1 MVTLAILAGCLCVSF
16 AWRNRSEMRKRLTE
30 WPRRREDRSRC
41 RAFLR
46 QSPQT
51 GFDAS
56 SISPRIEQL
65 RHAHVSAAH
74 ARFQHHHTFRGLLMA
89 ARRAVTRLDYFRSVE
104 PQTSDSAEHEQKY
117 GSNKNHPMK
126 KSIALLFAA
135 STFFLA
141 GCCTTP
147 HATKWEYIVAD
158 GPPPHLG
165 PNFNP
170 QEFREGTQRF
180 LNDLGKDGWVLVS
193 VSEGRVFYFKRPI
206 K

>member
-1 MVTLAILAGCLCVSF
+1 MLPLYPRALSNCGTLMSVPL
-16 AWRNRSEMRKRLTE
+16 M
-30 WPRRREDRSRC
+30 PD
-41 RAFLR
+41 
-46 QSPQT
+46 
-51 GFDAS
+51 S
-56 SISPRIEQL
+56 SITTPSEGLWWRPEGQSRDWTTFAAQNRRPRIL
-65 RHAHVSAAH
+65 RNTNRNTA
-74 ARFQHHHTFRGLLMA
+74 
-89 ARRAVTRLDYFRSVE
+89 
-104 PQTSDSAEHEQKY
+104 
-117 GSNKNHPMK
+117 SNKNHPMK
-126 KSIALLFAA
+126 KSIALVFAA
-135 STFFLA
+135 STLFLA

-147 HATKWEYIVAD
+147 HVTKWEYKVAN